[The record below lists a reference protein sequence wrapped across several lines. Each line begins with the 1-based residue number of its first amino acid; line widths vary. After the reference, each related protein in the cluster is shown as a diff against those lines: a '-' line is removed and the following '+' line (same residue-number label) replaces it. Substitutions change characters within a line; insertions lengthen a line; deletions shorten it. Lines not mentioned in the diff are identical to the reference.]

1 MTIEAGARR
10 AHSASMP
17 RSPVLIRTASSISVT
32 KIFPSPIFPVLAFSR
47 IASKIH
53 GVFRASINLAVALL
67 AAKAFYLAQS
77 HSFDACG
84 HQGFSHRLGFKWF
97 NDGLDFLHR
106 GKLNLSAFE
115 MASTRD

>member
-1 MTIEAGARR
+1 M
-10 AHSASMP
+10 
-17 RSPVLIRTASSISVT
+17 
-32 KIFPSPIFPVLAFSR
+32 
-47 IASKIH
+47 
-53 GVFRASINLAVALL
+53 ALL